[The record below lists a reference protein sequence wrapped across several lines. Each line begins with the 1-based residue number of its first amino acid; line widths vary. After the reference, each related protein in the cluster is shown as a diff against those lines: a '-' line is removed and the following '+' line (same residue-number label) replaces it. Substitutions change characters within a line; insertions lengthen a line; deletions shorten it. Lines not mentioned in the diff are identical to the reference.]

1 MPNVDDKT
9 ADDED
14 GEEYNDDD
22 AECSYGG
29 DVRYPALVM
38 MVLMMALITMIMRI
52 PMAIENVM
60 VISKT
65 TDIFLFSLFLRCVLS
80 RETPRFST
88 SNMCICISMC
98 CRERPRDLAH
108 TEYVL
113 MVIYRRCKGYAVC
126 WKTHRTCI
134 LAIWY

>member
-1 MPNVDDKT
+1 MPNVDNNT

-14 GEEYNDDD
+14 GEDYDDDD

-38 MVLMMALITMIMRI
+38 MVLMMMALITMIMRI

-65 TDIFLFSLFLRCVLS
+65 TDIFLFSLFL
-80 RETPRFST
+80 
-88 SNMCICISMC
+88 
-98 CRERPRDLAH
+98 
-108 TEYVL
+108 
-113 MVIYRRCKGYAVC
+113 
-126 WKTHRTCI
+126 
-134 LAIWY
+134 